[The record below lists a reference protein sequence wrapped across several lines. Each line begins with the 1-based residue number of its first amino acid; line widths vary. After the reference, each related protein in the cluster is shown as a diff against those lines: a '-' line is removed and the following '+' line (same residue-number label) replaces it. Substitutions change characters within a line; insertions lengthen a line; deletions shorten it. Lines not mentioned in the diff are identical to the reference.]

1 MIGKFL
7 TRLACLAAVTSFA
20 WSASAAEIL
29 TPARYVY
36 ITDFE
41 SGKVLFA
48 KDAEAP
54 MKPAS
59 MAKIMTVFIVFQ
71 RIADGSLRLD
81 DSFLVSE
88 KAWRK
93 GGVDVTSERPRQYAS
108 GYRRQGGLPAA

>member
-29 TPARYVY
+29 TPARYVH

-81 DSFLVSE
+81 DSFIV
-88 KAWRK
+88 
-93 GGVDVTSERPRQYAS
+93 SERPGGKAARAALLRSVHAS
-108 GYRRQGGLPAA
+108 ACLTCYMG

>member
-1 MIGKFL
+1 
-7 TRLACLAAVTSFA
+7 VTSFA

-88 KAWRK
+88 KAWQKVARAALLRS
-93 GGVDVTSERPRQYAS
+93 VRAS
-108 GYRRQGGLPAA
+108 ACLTCYMG